1 MSYSFFYYRKCL
13 TFNLV
18 YVILYIEN
26 EKGIKKMKL
35 IQNIECG
42 NIFDITEQGLRE
54 LREEASEL
62 YDLNDETNLMNLWD
76 YYKVIEVF

>member
-1 MSYSFFYYRKCL
+1 
-13 TFNLV
+13 
-18 YVILYIEN
+18 
-26 EKGIKKMKL
+26 MKL

-62 YDLNDETNLMNLWD
+62 YDLDDETNLMDLWD